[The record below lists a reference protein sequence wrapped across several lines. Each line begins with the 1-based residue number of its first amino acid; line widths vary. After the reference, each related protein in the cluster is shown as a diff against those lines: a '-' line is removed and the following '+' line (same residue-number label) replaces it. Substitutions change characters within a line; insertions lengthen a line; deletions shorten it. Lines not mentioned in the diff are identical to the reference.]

1 MEGLKLHLYVYKAS
15 RAFMILYNDTFLVA
29 MVYSFLNCDNELV
42 KI

>member
-1 MEGLKLHLYVYKAS
+1 MEGLKLHLYVNEAS